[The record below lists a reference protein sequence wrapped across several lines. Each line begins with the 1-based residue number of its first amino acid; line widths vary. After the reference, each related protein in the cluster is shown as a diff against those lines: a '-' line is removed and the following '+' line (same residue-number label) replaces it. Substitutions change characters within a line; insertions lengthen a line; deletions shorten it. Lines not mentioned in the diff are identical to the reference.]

1 MYSFHIDGLAQ
12 PTIPKLITY
21 YSRQRL
27 ELRDDGTRLIRPVEK
42 PNHIINNDEVKLLGP
57 LGKVR

>member
-1 MYSFHIDGLAQ
+1 MYSFQTNGLEK
-12 PTIPKLITY
+12 PTIPKLIAY

-27 ELRDDGTRLIRPVEK
+27 ELRDHGARLIRPVEK
-42 PNHIINNDEVKLLGP
+42 PNYIINNDEVKLLGP